1 MISLDTQLFLYA
13 FNSDAPEHEVASRTL
28 AELGR
33 SDDVAL
39 CELVLLE
46 LYLLVRNPAVL
57 RRPLSAPDAAAVC
70 QTWRHHPRWRV
81 VDAAPVMDGVWRL
94 AATPGFARRRVV
106 DARLGLT
113 LRHHGVTVFYTRNV
127 KDFEGLGF
135 ERLVNPFEG

>member
-1 MISLDTQLFLYA
+1 M
-13 FNSDAPEHEVASRTL
+13 ASRTL

-81 VDAAPVMDGVWRL
+81 VDAAPVMEGVWSL

-127 KDFEGLGF
+127 RDFEGLGF